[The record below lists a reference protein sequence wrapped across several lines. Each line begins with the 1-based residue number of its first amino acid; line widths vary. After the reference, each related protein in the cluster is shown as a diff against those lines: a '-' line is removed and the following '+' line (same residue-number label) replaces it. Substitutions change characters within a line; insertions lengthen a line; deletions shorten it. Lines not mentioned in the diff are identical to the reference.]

1 VPQSKEESGFTANYQ
16 GQGQSRN
23 QRIGVSRAKTQ
34 GRKEKRNIV
43 LNLAFLAGWRE

>member
-23 QRIGVSRAKTQ
+23 QRIGASRAKTQ
-34 GRKEKRNIV
+34 GRKEKIV
-43 LNLAFLAGWRE
+43 LNLAFLAPWRE